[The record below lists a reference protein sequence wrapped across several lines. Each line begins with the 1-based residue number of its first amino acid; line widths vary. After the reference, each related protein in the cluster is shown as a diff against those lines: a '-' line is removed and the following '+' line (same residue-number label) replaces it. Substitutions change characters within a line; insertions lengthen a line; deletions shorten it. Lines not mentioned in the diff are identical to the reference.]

1 MDDELTRKHNSLASL
16 FIRFRIVES
25 IGGDE
30 HLSKLCIGDLN
41 CVSEFLTRNIFNCD
55 LQITELLLE
64 VAVLEEEV
72 VSLEKRVVQ
81 LQREIDEEA
90 PSTEDENMRQILTQ
104 TSPPIKAA
112 EISLSPPLSPSVSPD
127 YISKKPMISPRKAV
141 ERNSNLSKVSH
152 PAVISTEKRIE
163 SIKGV
168 NHPKNSAGGKNNPI
182 KPLIPRRNLAHQSSD
197 HPSRVAPQKSKE
209 QRNLPGKISPG
220 NSTDHRSSKIVI
232 VTKKPREAYLAA
244 GYTVPFIPM
253 KLSIPKDN
261 EECSPSVS
269 SGPESP
275 IDVKK
280 DLNKPSRGKPGN
292 EKPRTTVPAR
302 SGLNNT
308 LVAKPPHSARNQ
320 KVVKTPKPSAK
331 ERGDVNKLVTSRM
344 PRQPQLH
351 ATFPPRK
358 SNGLA
363 AMAQKERAQKNPV
376 VRNAKTSI
384 AERQL
389 SSKTDHE
396 KSAPL
401 RTVCPDESDTSK
413 DASID
418 ELSGEDCISISNKP
432 PNDVKVLHLHSTC
445 EKIIPDCS

>member
-1 MDDELTRKHNSLASL
+1 MDDDLARKYNSLASL
-16 FIRFRIVES
+16 LMRFRIVEF
-25 IGGDE
+25 IGGNE
-30 HLSKLCIGDLN
+30 HLSEFCIGDLN
-41 CVSEFLTRNIFNCD
+41 CILEFLTWNIFNCG

-81 LQREIDEEA
+81 LQSEIDEEA
-90 PSTEDENMRQILTQ
+90 PSTEDENVRQILTQ
-104 TSPPIKAA
+104 TSPPIRAA

-127 YISKKPMISPRKAV
+127 YISKKPMISPRKTV

-152 PAVISTEKRIE
+152 PAVISTEKRID
-163 SIKGV
+163 SIKGYP
-168 NHPKNSAGGKNNPI
+168 PKKSAEAKNNPI

-209 QRNLPGKISPG
+209 QRHLPGKISSG

-275 IDVKK
+275 IDMKK
-280 DLNKPSRGKPGN
+280 DLNKPLRGKPGN

-302 SGLNNT
+302 SGLNNA
-308 LVAKPPHSARNQ
+308 LVAKPPHSARNP

-331 ERGDVNKLVTSRM
+331 ERGDVNRLVTSRL

-358 SNGLA
+358 PNGLA
-363 AMAQKERAQKNPV
+363 AMAQKERGHKNPV

-396 KSAPL
+396 MSVPL
-401 RTVCPDESDTSK
+401 RAVCLDESDTSK

-418 ELSGEDCISISNKP
+418 ELSGEDCTSISNKP
-432 PNDVKVLHLHSTC
+432 PNHVKVLHLHFTC
-445 EKIIPDCS
+445 EKITADCS